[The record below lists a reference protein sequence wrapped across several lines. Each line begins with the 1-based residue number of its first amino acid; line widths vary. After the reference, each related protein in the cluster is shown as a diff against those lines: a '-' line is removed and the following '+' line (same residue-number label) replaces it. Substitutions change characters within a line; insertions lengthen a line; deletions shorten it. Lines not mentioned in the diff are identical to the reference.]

1 MRIIIGALAAL
12 RWIVGLA
19 FLSVLV
25 LVASRLF
32 IASLVLRRL
41 DLTVHVALDPSRAAD
56 RTEGDNEVWIW
67 MRNSSSGTA
76 ESAVGPAGKSSVSFT
91 TRVTNTTVQTAFS
104 ERHVPNLNQIEI
116 GLGTKTMPPST
127 WYVPSVLPHAFD
139 QETATLNLL
148 LR

>member
-1 MRIIIGALAAL
+1 MRIIIGALAVL

-25 LVASRLF
+25 LVASRL
-32 IASLVLRRL
+32 LVAKVSLRRL

-56 RTEGDNEVWIW
+56 RTEGDDTVWIW

-76 ESAVGPAGKSSVSFT
+76 ESAVRPAGTSSVSFT
-91 TRVTNTTVQTAFS
+91 TRVTNTAMQTAFS
-104 ERHVPNLNQIEI
+104 ERHVPDVNLIEI
-116 GLGTKTMPPST
+116 GLGTKTTPPST

-139 QETATLNLL
+139 QETATLSLL